1 MKTTLSHRGALL
13 LAPAL
18 FVAALLATASAQ
30 PPKRPPAQ
38 AKAEITVLVPADAEV
53 FFDGGATAQ
62 KGAERR
68 FLSPPLEVGK
78 EYHYTVRARWTQDGK
93 EVERTRK
100 VAVRGGGRVRV
111 DFLAAAPEAKA
122 ALSEEEALRLGTE
135 AYVYGYPLVTMEMT
149 RRVMTNA
156 AEPKDEHAPM
166 GQFYNSRGYP
176 TAAFKDITAPNAD
189 TLYSTAWLDLSKGPY
204 VLSLPDEGNRYYLMP
219 MLSAWTDVFQ
229 VPGTRST
236 GTKAQT
242 YAITGP
248 GWKGDLP
255 EGVKELK
262 SPTSLV
268 WILGRTY
275 CTGTPEDYK
284 AVHALQDKY
293 KLVPLSAYGKDYTP
307 PAGTV
312 DQKIDMKTP
321 VREQVN
327 RMEAGAYFKLM
338 AALMKDNPPAA
349 ADAVMVEKLAKLGI
363 VPGKDFDI
371 RTLDPAVAAGLQKAP
386 RAGLEKIVAHLKDA
400 GKVIDGWVYPVPG
413 GVYGTDYL
421 QRATIAYFGLGC
433 NRTKD
438 AVYPTSEAG
447 ADGKPYD
454 GANKY
459 TLTFPKGQLPP
470 VNGFWS
476 LTMYDAEYF
485 FVANPLNR
493 YTLSARN
500 QLKENADGSVT
511 LYLQNEPPG
520 KDKEA
525 NWLPAPKGRFVLM
538 LRLYWPKEK
547 GPSILDGTWQPPP
560 VKLASN

>member
-1 MKTTLSHRGALL
+1 MNANLSRRAPLL

-18 FVAALLATASAQ
+18 LAAALLATTHAQ
-30 PPKRPPAQ
+30 QPQRPPAQ
-38 AKAEITVLVPADAEV
+38 AKADIVVLVPADAEV
-53 FFDGGATAQ
+53 FFDDGPTAQ
-62 KGAERR
+62 KGTERL
-68 FLSPPLEVGK
+68 FHTPPLQVGK
-78 EYHYTVRARWTQDGK
+78 QYHYTVRARWTQDGK
-93 EVERTRK
+93 KVEQTRK
-100 VAVRGGGRVRV
+100 VAVRGGARVRV
-111 DFLAAAPEAKA
+111 DFLARAAAGNA
-122 ALSEEEALRLGTE
+122 TLSEEEAFQLGTE
-135 AYVYGYPLVTMEMT
+135 AYVYGYPLVSVEMT
-149 RRVMTNA
+149 RRVGTNT
-156 AEPKDEHAPM
+156 ETPKGLHAPM
-166 GQFYNSRGYP
+166 GQFANARVYP
-176 TAAFKDITAPNAD
+176 NASFKDVTAPNAD
-189 TLYSTAWLDLSKGPY
+189 TLYSSAFLDVSKEPY
-204 VLSLPDEGNRYYLMP
+204 VLSLPDEGDRYYLMP
-219 MLSAWTDVFQ
+219 MLSGWTDVFQ
-229 VPGTRST
+229 VPGTRTT

-262 SPTSLV
+262 SPTGMV
-268 WILGRTY
+268 WIIGRTY

-284 AVHALQDKY
+284 AVHAIQDKY

-327 RMEAGAYFKLM
+327 RMEAGAYFKLL

-349 ADAVMVEKLAKLGI
+349 ADAPMVEKLAKLGI
-363 VPGKDFDI
+363 VAGKDFDI
-371 RTLDPAVAAGLQKAP
+371 RTLDSAVAAGLQKAP
-386 RAGLEKIVAHLKDA
+386 KAGLEKIVAHMTKA
-400 GKVIDGWVYPVPG
+400 GKVVNGWVYPYPA

-421 QRATIAYFGLGC
+421 QRATIAYFGLGA

-447 ADGKPYD
+447 ADGKPHD

-459 TLTFPKGQLPP
+459 VPTFPKGQLPP

-476 LTMYDAEYF
+476 LTMYNGEYF
-485 FVANPLNR
+485 FVENPLNR

-500 QLKENADGSVT
+500 KLKENDDGSVT

-525 NWLPAPKGRFVLM
+525 NWLPAPKGKFVLM
-538 LRLYWPKEK
+538 LRLYWPKDK
-547 GPSILDGTWQPPP
+547 DPSILDGTWKPPA
-560 VKLASN
+560 VKVAAK